1 MGKRELLLVVAFVAV
16 GALVYQLTAPPA
28 QAGEQSF
35 SISRVIESLRRHA
48 RGNRASAEITSQAT
62 YPLASGTNELRIPT
76 SFRAQSLTITG
87 EDRSDIA
94 AELHV
99 WSNGYDDAEAQD
111 LAKQTKLTP
120 VEGAGSLSMGIFY
133 PDPGQQRANVVLKVP
148 SRIRIQV
155 AAYGGRLEITGTTEV
170 ELLNTRGEAEVKE
183 ISGRVSGTHR
193 NGDLKISD
201 IESLKLTTRGTDVRL
216 AKIHGAATIQ
226 AQAGELRGSEIDGP
240 LDVDTNATDITF
252 EQLGKAKG
260 PIRVTAVAGSIT
272 MRGVASDVRI
282 DARNAEVEVVM
293 DKAAPVAIYNEGND
307 PITLT
312 PPPTGYALDLLATT
326 GGRIRLPD
334 GVLEVKSD
342 QSEERAAGSVH
353 GGGPTITLRANRG
366 DIVIRTPDAP
376 KAHEGS
382 GAQR

>member
-1 MGKRELLLVVAFVAV
+1 MGKRELLLVVGFIVV

-28 QAGEQSF
+28 QAGEKSF
-35 SISRVIESLRRHA
+35 SFSQVMESVRRHV
-48 RGNRASAEITSQAT
+48 RGNRASTEVTNQAT
-62 YPLASGTNELRIPT
+62 YPLAAGTNELRV
-76 SFRAQSLTITG
+76 SLSAQSLTILG

-99 WSNGYDDAEAQD
+99 WSNGYDDAEAQK
-111 LAKQTKLTP
+111 LAKATTLKP
-120 VEGAGSLSMGIFY
+120 VEGAGSLSLGLVY
-133 PDPGQQRANVVLKVP
+133 PDPGTQRANVVLKVP
-148 SRIRIQV
+148 SGLRVQI
-155 AAYGGRLEITGTTEV
+155 AAYGGRLTITGAADV

-193 NGDLKISD
+193 NGEVKID
-201 IESLKLTTRGTDVRL
+201 DVGSLKLTTRGTDVRV
-216 AKIHGAATIQ
+216 ANVHGAATIQ
-226 AQAGELRGSEIDGP
+226 TQAGELRGSAIDGP
-240 LDVDTNATDITF
+240 LDVDANATDITF
-252 EQLGKAKG
+252 EHLETTKG

-282 DARNAEVEVVM
+282 DSRNAEVEVVM
-293 DKAAPVAIYNEGND
+293 EKAAPLAIYNEGND
-307 PITLT
+307 PITVT
-312 PPPTGYALDLLATT
+312 PPSTGYELDLLATT

-342 QSEERAAGSVH
+342 QSEERAAGAVH

-366 DIVIRTPDAP
+366 DIVVRTPDAP
-376 KAHEGS
+376 KHEGS